1 MGYLGTPIDTNNTF
15 QSLQGKRFSGDGSA
29 TDFTLDVAP
38 TSTFDIEVFVENVR
52 QDPNSAY
59 TLSGTTLAFAAAPG
73 AGTNNIY
80 VIHQAKAVGTISA
93 GAGTVNADS
102 MDNTVISGHD
112 ALTSRPADTDEFLVS
127 DAGTIKRV
135 DFSHIKGS
143 IGQIVQTVKTDTFS
157 TASTT
162 FTALTGLSVAITP
175 TATSSK
181 ILIKTSISFGGD
193 ANTYG
198 FGKLLRAST
207 DILVGDAGSGSQI
220 RATFPMMTADG
231 DAAAEVFK
239 VFNSGTEFL
248 DSPSST
254 SELTYSIHVSTF
266 TSKNLFINRPSNN
279 TDAGYIGRFASTIT
293 AMEVLA

>member
-15 QSLQGKRFSGDGSA
+15 QSLQGKRFSGNGSA

-112 ALTSRPADTDEFLVS
+112 ALAATPADTDEFLVS
-127 DAGTIKRV
+127 DAGTIKRI
-135 DFSHIKGS
+135 DFSHIKGVIRQVVS
-143 IGQIVQTVKTDTFS
+143 TTKTDTATISSSGFADVS
-157 TASTT
+157 G
-162 FTALTGLSVAITP
+162 LTLNITP
-175 TATSSK
+175 SATSSK
-181 ILIKTSISFGGD
+181 VLIKCNITLNHNDQNHTVVFRFLRGSTAVGVGASAGNRLQASAATATVGGGD
-193 ANTYG
+193 HPQTVYA
-198 FGKLLRAST
+198 
-207 DILVGDAGSGSQI
+207 
-220 RATFPMMTADG
+220 
-231 DAAAEVFK
+231 
-239 VFNSGTEFL
+239 EFL
-248 DSPSST
+248 DSPSS
-254 SELTYSIHVSTF
+254 SSQVVYKIQIANQDGAEVMV
-266 TSKNLFINRPSNN
+266 NRNN
-279 TDAGYIGRFASTIT
+279 NADTDNANANFSRYASTIT